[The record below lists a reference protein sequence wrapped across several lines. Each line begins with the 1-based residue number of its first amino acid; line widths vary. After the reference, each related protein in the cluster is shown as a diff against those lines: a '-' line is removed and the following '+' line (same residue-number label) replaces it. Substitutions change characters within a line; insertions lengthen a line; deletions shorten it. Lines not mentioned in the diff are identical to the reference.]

1 MNLDMENNCQ
11 NCNHVI
17 VENFC
22 SNCGQKKYKRI
33 DKKYVLDEI
42 QYTLLHTNKGL
53 FYSIKKL
60 LKNPGKTAK
69 EYIDGNRVNHYKPI
83 LLIFLL
89 SGISAFI
96 SYKLLGFAEIINNL
110 NSQKYGNSKLM
121 ADMMSVLSNY
131 NAIFMLL
138 LVPFFAITTKL
149 SFSKWGNNYYEHIV
163 MNCYILSA
171 YTLTSMI
178 IVYPIMFILK
188 SKPDSFFIISQIT
201 FLIVP
206 FILVWFFRGFY
217 ADKPLKSVILRSLA
231 SIGLTVA
238 GYFALIIVSTILVVV
253 YAMTTNN
260 PELLKYFQPK

>member
-1 MNLDMENNCQ
+1 MENTCQ
-11 NCNHVI
+11 NCNHTI
-17 VENFC
+17 TENFC
-22 SNCGQKKYKRI
+22 ANCGQKKFKRI

-53 FYSIKKL
+53 FYSIKKI
-60 LKNPGKTAK
+60 LKSPGKTAR
-69 EYIDGNRVNHYKPI
+69 EYIEGNRVNHYKPI

-96 SYKLLGFAEIINNL
+96 SYKLLGFAEVIKSLNN
-110 NSQKYGNSKLM
+110 QKYGNSKVM
-121 ADMMSVLSNY
+121 ADVMSALSNY

-138 LVPFFAITTKL
+138 LLPIFAITTKL
-149 SFSKWGNNYYEHIV
+149 AFKKWGNNYYEHIV

-171 YTLTSMI
+171 YTLVCMI
-178 IVYPIMFILK
+178 LVYPIMFFLK
-188 SKPDSFFIISQIT
+188 STPDSFFTISQIS

-206 FILVWFFRGFY
+206 FILIWFFKGY
-217 ADKPLKSVILRSLA
+217 YPDKSLKSIVFRSLA
-231 SIGLTVA
+231 AIGM
-238 GYFALIIVSTILVVV
+238 FATFYVVVIFGITILLVV